1 MRPEEFYLRD
11 IILACE
17 AANRFVSDIT
27 QEFFES
33 SDLYRSAV
41 LFKLMIV
48 GEASS
53 RISKPLKSRYPDVD
67 WQSISGFRNIIAH
80 EYFSLDLDVVW
91 ETARAE
97 SLILV
102 QQVGSILRSE
112 YPDFPLLDSQ

>member
-17 AANRFVSDIT
+17 AANRFVSDVT
-27 QEFFES
+27 REFFES
-33 SDLYRSAV
+33 SELYQAAV
-41 LFKLMIV
+41 LFKPMIV

-53 RISKPLKSRYPDVD
+53 KISKALKSRYPDVD

-91 ETARAE
+91 ESARSE
-97 SLILV
+97 SVILV
-102 QQVGSILRSE
+102 EQVRSILSSE
-112 YPDFPLLDSQ
+112 YPDFRSA